1 MTGVEISR
9 LTSALAGRYAIERE
23 LGAGGMATVYLAQDM
38 KHDRQV
44 AVKVLKPELAA
55 VIGGERFLKEIKVTA
70 NLQHPHI
77 LPLYDSGEADGFLF
91 YVMPYIE
98 GESLGAKLQREKQLA
113 VDEAVKIATAVASGL
128 DYAHRQEVIHRDIK
142 PENIL
147 MHDGQPLVVD
157 FGIALAVSEAGG
169 TRLTETGLSIGTP
182 HYMSPEQAMGD
193 RELDGRSDVYSL
205 GAVLY
210 EMLVGDPPHT
220 GSTAQA
226 IIAKIV
232 TEEPSR
238 LERARPSTPAH
249 VAAATHKALEKLPAD
264 RFRSAAEFGDA
275 LEKPGLVDTRPS
287 VAPAVARVGR
297 FRLRVAAAVA
307 AVAILAVGFFTGRAI
322 APPAAT
328 DAHVVRFTI
337 PIGPEQQLS
346 GAPTQAIALSRD
358 GARLAYIVAGGG
370 RLFVRNMRSLEPIP
384 IAGLQGLDNP
394 FFSYDGEWLGF
405 DKATG
410 ELGRVPVGGGPPLR
424 ITLGSNNGG
433 FAWMEDGTIIF
444 KGVRRGLMSVPLSGG
459 EATPFIVPDT
469 SLGELDLWFPDVL
482 PGGDAVLVTFNARGL
497 ATPRLGG
504 TGVAVV
510 WPETGRR
517 KLLIP
522 AGAGGARYSRTGH
535 LVYALEDGTLQA
547 VPFDLKRME
556 ITGEPTTV
564 AQDVHIAGSTP
575 QFAISDN
582 GTLAYVPARITELM
596 LVDRTGKATPVT
608 DLTRQFHSPRVSPD
622 GRHVVVD
629 ISDQGSRDIW
639 VLDVE
644 QGTLTRVSF
653 EGDANDPVWMPD
665 GRRVCYATGRS
676 GTRGVFCRNIDG
688 AGDADSIHVGEDEF
702 TAGAWLPDGE
712 SVVLISQNVET
723 LYDLWLHAR
732 DGAAPRP
739 LLNTSFSED
748 FPALSPNG
756 RWLAYVTDET
766 GRSEVYVRS
775 LSQEGG
781 RIQVSRDGGQEP
793 VWSRDGRELFYVE
806 TGGGGS
812 RMIAAA
818 VQMTPDFRVTSRTP
832 LFDAGDYERAAPH
845 ANYDVHPDGRF
856 LMVRRAAASEIVIV
870 QNWHLE
876 VAGSGE
882 QGGGR

>member
-77 LPLYDSGEADGFLF
+77 LPLYDSGEADSFLF

-98 GESLGAKLQREKQLA
+98 GESLGAKLQREKQFA
-113 VDEAVKIATAVASGL
+113 VDEAVKIATGVASAL

-147 MHDGQPLVVD
+147 MHDGQPLIVD

-232 TEEPSR
+232 TEAPSR
-238 LERARPSTPAH
+238 LESARPSAPAH
-249 VAAATHKALEKLPAD
+249 VATATHKALEKLPAD
-264 RFRSAAEFGDA
+264 RFRSAAEFADA
-275 LEKPGLVDTRPS
+275 LERPGV
-287 VAPAVARVGR
+287 VATGPTPTPAAARVGR
-297 FRLRVAAAVA
+297 FRLRVAAVAA
-307 AVAILAVGFFTGRAI
+307 AVAILAAGLLLGRATMGS
-322 APPAAT
+322 APT
-328 DAHVVRFTI
+328 DAHVVRFSI
-337 PIGPEQQLS
+337 PIGPEEQLS
-346 GAPTQAIALSRD
+346 GAPTQTIALSRD
-358 GARLAYIVAGGG
+358 GSRLAYVVAGGG
-370 RLFVRNMRSLEPIP
+370 RVYVRNMRSLEPIL
-384 IAGLQGLDNP
+384 IAGVQGVDNP

-410 ELGRVPVGGGPPLR
+410 ELGRVPVGGGAPLR
-424 ITLGSNNGG
+424 VTLGSNNGG
-433 FAWMEDGTIIF
+433 IAWTEDGSIIF
-444 KGVRRGLMSVPLSGG
+444 KGVRRGLMSVPVSGG

-469 SLGELDLWFPDVL
+469 ALGELDLWFPDVL
-482 PGGDAVLVTFNARGL
+482 PGGDAVLLTFNARGL

-517 KLLIP
+517 KVLIS
-522 AGAGGARYSRTGH
+522 AGAGGARYSATGH

-547 VPFDLKRME
+547 VPFDIERME
-556 ITGEPTTV
+556 ITGEPTTL
-564 AQDVHIAGSTP
+564 AQNVHIAGSTP
-575 QFAISDN
+575 QFSISDD

-596 LVDRTGKATPVT
+596 LVDRDGRATPVT
-608 DLTRQFHSPRVSPD
+608 DLTRQFHSPRVSP
-622 GRHVVVD
+622 GGGHVVVD
-629 ISDQGSRDIW
+629 ISDQGSRDVW
-639 VLDVE
+639 VLDLE
-644 QGTLTRVSF
+644 QGTLSRVSF
-653 EGDANDPVWMPD
+653 EGDANDPVWMPS
-665 GRRVCYATGRS
+665 GRRVCYASGRS
-676 GTRGVFCRNIDG
+676 GTRGVYCRNIDG
-688 AGDADSIHVGEDEF
+688 AGDADSIHVGDDEF
-702 TAGAWLPDGE
+702 TAGAWLPAAD
-712 SVVLISQNVET
+712 SLLLISQNVEN
-723 LYDLWLHAR
+723 LYDLWLHSPGG
-732 DGAAPRP
+732 GALRP
-739 LLNTSFSED
+739 LLVSSFSEA
-748 FPALSPNG
+748 FPAVSPDG
-756 RWLAYVTDET
+756 KWLAYVSDES
-766 GRSEVYVRS
+766 GRVEVYLRS
-775 LSQEGG
+775 LSDEGG
-781 RIQVSRDGGQEP
+781 RVQISRDGGQEP
-793 VWSRDGRELFYVE
+793 AWSRDGRELFYVE

-818 VQMTPDFRVTSRTP
+818 VETQPGLRVVSRTP
-832 LFDAGDYERAAPH
+832 LFDASDYERAAPH

-856 LMVRRAAASEIVIV
+856 LMIRRAAASEVVIV

-876 VAGSGE
+876 VRGTGG

>member
-9 LTSALAGRYAIERE
+9 LTAAIAGRYAIERE
-23 LGAGGMATVYLAQDM
+23 LGAGGMATVYLAQDI
-38 KHDRQV
+38 KHDRKV

-91 YVMPYIE
+91 YVMPYVE
-98 GESLGAKLQREKQLA
+98 GESLGAKLQREKQFA
-113 VDEAVKIATAVASGL
+113 VDEAVKIATGVASAL

-147 MHDGQPLVVD
+147 MHDGQPLIVD

-193 RELDGRSDVYSL
+193 RALDGRSDVYSL

-238 LERARPSTPAH
+238 LERSRPSTPPH
-249 VAAATHKALEKLPAD
+249 VAAATHKALAKLPAD
-264 RFRSAAEFGDA
+264 RFRSAAEFSDA
-275 LEKPGLVDTRPS
+275 LERPGVVATRPTLT
-287 VAPAVARVGR
+287 PAAARAGR
-297 FRLRVAAAVA
+297 FRLRVAAVVA
-307 AVAILAVGFFTGRAI
+307 AVAMLAAGLLLGRATTGG
-322 APPAAT
+322 AT
-328 DAHVVRFTI
+328 TDGHVVRFTI
-337 PIGPEQQLS
+337 PIGPEEQLS

-358 GARLAYIVAGGG
+358 GSRLAYVVAGGG
-370 RLFVRNMRSLEPIP
+370 RLYVRNMRSLEPIP
-384 IAGLQGLDNP
+384 IGGLQGVDNP

-405 DKATG
+405 DKNTG
-410 ELGRVPVGGGPPLR
+410 ELGRVPVGGGASLR

-433 FAWMEDGTIIF
+433 FAWTEDGSIIF

-459 EATPFIVPDT
+459 EPTPFLLPDT
-469 SLGELDLWFPDVL
+469 ALGELDLWFPDVL

-517 KLLIP
+517 KVLIP
-522 AGAGGARYSRTGH
+522 SGAGGARYSRTGH
-535 LVYALEDGTLQA
+535 MVYALEDGTLQA
-547 VPFDLKRME
+547 VPFDVGSME
-556 ITGEPTTV
+556 ITGEPTTL
-564 AQDVHIAGSTP
+564 AQDVHIAGTTP
-575 QFAISDN
+575 QFAVSDN

-596 LVDRTGKATPVT
+596 LVDREGRATPVT
-608 DLTRQFHSPRVSPD
+608 ELTRQFHSPRVSPD
-622 GRHVVVD
+622 GGRVVVD
-629 ISDQGSRDIW
+629 ISYQGSRDIW
-639 VLDVE
+639 VLDLE
-644 QGTLTRVSF
+644 QGTLTRISF

-665 GRRVCYATGRS
+665 GRRVCYATGKS

-688 AGDADSIHVGEDEF
+688 AGEADSIHVGDDEF
-702 TAGAWLPDGE
+702 TAGVWLPSAD
-712 SVVLISQNVET
+712 SLVLISQSVET
-723 LYDLWLHAR
+723 LYDLWLHAP
-732 DGAAPRP
+732 GGSALRP
-739 LLNTSFSED
+739 LLSSSFSEG
-748 FPALSPNG
+748 FPAVSPDG
-756 RWLAYVTDET
+756 KWLAYVTDES
-766 GRSEVYVRS
+766 GRNEVYVRS
-775 LSQEGG
+775 LSSEGG
-781 RIQVSRDGGQEP
+781 RVQISRDGGQEP
-793 VWSRDGRELFYVE
+793 AWSRDGRELFYVE

-818 VQMTPDFRVTSRTP
+818 VQTQPSLRVASRVP
-832 LFDAGDYERAAPH
+832 LFEASDYERAAPH

-856 LMVRRAAASEIVIV
+856 LMIRRAAASEVVIV
-870 QNWHLE
+870 QNWHME
-876 VAGSGE
+876 VRGAGE

>member
-9 LTSALAGRYAIERE
+9 LTAALADRYAIESE
-23 LGAGGMATVYLAQDM
+23 LGAGGMATVYLAQDL
-38 KHDRQV
+38 KHDRKV

-98 GESLGAKLQREKQLA
+98 GESLGAKLQREKQFA
-113 VDEAVKIATAVASGL
+113 VDDAVKIAVGVASAL

-147 MHDGQPLVVD
+147 MHDGQPLIVD

-232 TEEPSR
+232 TENPVS
-238 LERARPSTPAH
+238 LERSRPSTPAH

-264 RFRSAAEFGDA
+264 RFRSAAEFATA
-275 LEKPGLVDTRPS
+275 LEQPG
-287 VAPAVARVGR
+287 AVATRQTVTPVAARTGR
-297 FRLRVAAAVA
+297 FRLRAAAVVA
-307 AVAILAVGFFTGRAI
+307 AVAILAAGLLLGRATTGP
-322 APPAAT
+322 APA
-328 DAHVVRFTI
+328 DAHVVRFSI
-337 PIGPEQQLS
+337 PIGPEEQLS
-346 GAPTQAIALSRD
+346 GAPTQAIAMSRD
-358 GARLAYIVAGGG
+358 GSRLAYVVAGGG
-370 RLFVRNMRSLEPIP
+370 RLYVRNMRSLEPIL
-384 IAGLQGLDNP
+384 IGGLQGVDNP

-405 DKATG
+405 DKNTG
-410 ELGRVPVGGGPPLR
+410 ELGRVPVGGGAPLR
-424 ITLGSNNGG
+424 VTLGSNNGG
-433 FAWMEDGTIIF
+433 FAWTEDGSIIF
-444 KGVRRGLMSVPLSGG
+444 KGVRRGLMKVPPSGG
-459 EATPFIVPDT
+459 EATPFILPDT

-517 KLLIP
+517 KMLIP

-535 LVYALEDGTLQA
+535 VVYALEDGTLQA
-547 VPFDLKRME
+547 VPFDVQRME
-556 ITGEPTTV
+556 ITGEPTTL

-575 QFAISDN
+575 QFAISDQ

-596 LVDRTGKATPVT
+596 LVDREGRATPVT

-622 GRHVVVD
+622 GGHVVVD

-639 VLDVE
+639 VLDLE

-653 EGDANDPVWMPD
+653 ESDANDPVWMPS
-665 GRRVCYATGRS
+665 GRRVCYATGKS

-688 AGDADSIHVGEDEF
+688 EGEADSIYVADDEF
-702 TAGAWLPDGE
+702 TAGVWLPDGE

-723 LYDLWLHAR
+723 LYDLWLR
-732 DGAAPRP
+732 APSGGTLTP
-739 LLNTSFSED
+739 LLNSSFSEG
-748 FPALSPNG
+748 FPAVSPDG
-756 RWLAYVTDET
+756 KWLAYVTDES
-766 GRSEVYVRS
+766 GRNEVYARS
-775 LSQEGG
+775 LAGGG
-781 RIQVSRDGGQEP
+781 RVQVSRNGGQEP
-793 VWSRDGRELFYVE
+793 AWSRDGRELFYVE
-806 TGGGGS
+806 AGGGGS

-818 VQMTPDFRVTSRTP
+818 VRTTPDLRVTSRTP
-832 LFDAGDYERAAPH
+832 LFDASDYERAAPH
-845 ANYDVHPDGRF
+845 ANYDLHPDGRF
-856 LMVRRAAASEIVIV
+856 LMIRRAAASEVVIV

-876 VAGSGE
+876 VSGSGD